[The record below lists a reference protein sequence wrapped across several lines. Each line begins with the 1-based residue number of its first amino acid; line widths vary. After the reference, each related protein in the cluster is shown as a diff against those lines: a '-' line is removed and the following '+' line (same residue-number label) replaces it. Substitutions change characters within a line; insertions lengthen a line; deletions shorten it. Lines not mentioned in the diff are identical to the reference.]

1 MIEIIKEKVAKRERL
16 TRDECRWCL
25 SAEPDLWE
33 LGRMAHQA
41 RTLRLP
47 AVRATYQ
54 VDRNIN
60 YTNVCVTP
68 CRFCAFSRP
77 PGHPEAWTLSIDQII
92 EKVRETVDAGGTGI
106 LLQGGHNPEIP
117 FQYYLDL
124 LNRIRLDFPTV
135 HIHAFSPPEIVA
147 FSRFFEKPVGEI
159 LRKLISAGLSS
170 LPGGGAEILTEPTRS
185 RIAPGK
191 CTGDEWLKV
200 MRTCHRLGLKT
211 TATMVIG
218 FGETIEERL
227 EHLLSLRDL
236 QDETGGFTAFIPW
249 TFQSAHTEMEGEV
262 EAVGGIEYLR
272 LQAAS
277 RLILDN
283 VLHHQVSWVTQG
295 LRLGSLALHFGAD
308 DFSSVMMEEN
318 VVAAAGTVRS
328 TNVGEMCSIIRAAGF
343 EPVKRLTLYQNILH
357 A

>member
-1 MIEIIKEKVAKRERL
+1 MIEIIKEKVARQERL

-25 SAEPDLWE
+25 TGEPDLWE
-33 LGRMAHQA
+33 LGRAALHA
-41 RTLRLP
+41 RTIKLP
-47 AVRATYQ
+47 PGRVTYQ

-60 YTNVCVTP
+60 YTNICVTP

-77 PGHPEAWTLSIDQII
+77 PGHPEAWTLSIEEVIG
-92 EKVRETVDAGGTGI
+92 KVRETVDAGGTGI

-117 FQYYLDL
+117 FEYYLDL
-124 LNRIRLDFPTV
+124 LGKIRLEFPSI

-147 FSRFFEKPVGEI
+147 FSNFFGKPIEEI
-159 LRKLISAGLSS
+159 LRKLINAGLSS
-170 LPGGGAEILTEPTRS
+170 LPGGGAEILSEPTRS

-191 CTGDEWLKV
+191 CTGDEWLDV
-200 MRTCHRLGLKT
+200 MRTCHRLGLKS

-218 FGETIEERL
+218 FGETIDERL

-249 TFQSAHTEMEGEV
+249 TLQPANTELEGEV
-262 EAVGGIEYLR
+262 EPVGATEYLR

-283 VLHHQVSWVTQG
+283 ILHHQVSWVTQG
-295 LRLGSLALHFGAD
+295 LRLGSLALRFGAD

-318 VVAAAGTVRS
+318 VVAAAGTVCR
-328 TNVGEMCSIIRAAGF
+328 TNVDEMCNIIRAAGF

>member
-1 MIEIIKEKVAKRERL
+1 MIERIKEKVSRGERL
-16 TRDECRWCL
+16 TREECRWCL
-25 SAEPDLWE
+25 SDDADLWE
-33 LGRMAHQA
+33 LAEAAHGA
-41 RTLRLP
+41 RGLRLP
-47 AVRATYQ
+47 SERVTYQ

-77 PGHPEAWTLSIDQII
+77 PGHPEAWTLSIDEII
-92 EKVRETVDAGGTGI
+92 NKVRETLDAGGTGI

-117 FQYYLDL
+117 FRYYLDL
-124 LNRIRLDFPTV
+124 LEKIRTDFPTI

-147 FSRFFEKPVGEI
+147 FSDFFDESVAGI
-159 LRKLISAGLSS
+159 LQELIKAGLDS
-170 LPGGGAEILTEPTRS
+170 LPGGGAEILAEPTRG

-191 CTGDEWLKV
+191 CTGEEWLEV
-200 MRTCHRLGLKT
+200 MRTCHRLGLKS

-227 EHLLSLRDL
+227 EHLLSIRDL

-249 TFQSAHTEMEGEV
+249 TFQPANTEMEGEV
-262 EAVGGIEYLR
+262 NTVGGIEYLR

-283 VLHHQVSWVTQG
+283 ILHHQISWVTQG
-295 LRLGSLALHFGAD
+295 LRLGSVALNFGAD
-308 DFSSVMMEEN
+308 DFSSVMMEEK
-318 VVAAAGTVRS
+318 VVASTGTVGR
-328 TNVGEMCSIIRAAGF
+328 TNVGEMCSIISAAGF